1 MIIHNWGCDLLRRLY
16 YNPTARSIFLQVLV
30 VGTFCFLCWTA
41 YQNMVDALQNR
52 LGVRIGFDFLDNAA
66 GFNIGDSVIAY
77 EPSDTFFR
85 AILVGLTNTLFL
97 GLVGIVLMMVLGTI
111 LAVARLS
118 SNRIV
123 SNIGRSYIAFF
134 RNMPPILVLVFWF
147 SIPFANLPL
156 VRESF
161 ILMDGTFT
169 IAINNRGF
177 FFPSFNAG
185 ANFGWFW
192 IGSLLVIAAIMTR
205 YLVLYVRSKKTGRPP
220 LLLKYLAVA
229 FLAVPLAFALLTPGA
244 FVLEHPEIGRFNIT
258 GGASLSNN
266 FLVALS
272 GLVMYQS
279 VFAAEAIRTGIQSV
293 SKGQIEAASAL
304 GLRGGSTMRLIVLPQ
319 ALRVSIPSLISNCI
333 GFIKNSSL
341 CVAVGYPELFS
352 VVGQT
357 IANQSGRA
365 VESFTIIMICYLTI
379 SLSLSALINLYD
391 RYSSKYLRE
400 SR

>member
-1 MIIHNWGCDLLRRLY
+1 M
-16 YNPTARSIFLQVLV
+16 
-30 VGTFCFLCWTA
+30 A

-52 LGVRIGFDFLDNAA
+52 LGVRIGFDFLDQPA
-66 GFNIGDSVIAY
+66 GFNIGDSVIPY
-77 EPSDTFFR
+77 QPSDTFAR

-97 GLVGIVLMMVLGTI
+97 GFVGVILMLVLGTF
-111 LAVARLS
+111 LAIARLS

-123 SNIGRSYIAFF
+123 SNVGRSYIAFF

-147 SIPFANLPL
+147 AVPFASLPL
-156 VRESF
+156 VKNSYIFFE
-161 ILMDGTFT
+161 GNFT

-177 FFPSFNAG
+177 FFPAFSPGPNFNL
-185 ANFGWFW
+185 F
-192 IGSLLVIAAIMTR
+192 LLATLALIVLIMGR
-205 YLVLYVRSKKTGRPP
+205 YAYLYIRSKKTGRPP
-220 LLLKYLAVA
+220 LLVKYLAVA
-229 FLAVPLAFALLTPGA
+229 FLAVPLVLAIITPSAFALELPTM
-244 FVLEHPEIGRFNIT
+244 GRFNIT
-258 GGASLSNN
+258 GGASLSSN
-266 FLVALS
+266 FLIALS

-293 SKGQIEAASAL
+293 SRGQIEAASAL
-304 GLRGGSTMRLIVLPQ
+304 GLSSGSTMRLIILPQ
-319 ALRVSIPSLISNCI
+319 ALRVSIPTLISNCI

-379 SLSLSALINLYD
+379 SLSLSGLINLYD
-391 RYSSKYLRE
+391 RYSSRYLRE